1 MAKEIATWDKKNITW
16 TAKQIVKMI
25 DNGTARFDS
34 CYQRTYVW
42 DVQHK
47 SLMIHSMIMGI
58 PTVPI
63 WAAHGSES
71 RTYEFMDGKQRCNA
85 ISDYIKGKY
94 ALRNVPP
101 VTYRDAQTGDLL
113 EDEVDVNGLYFT
125 SLPEDMQDNI
135 LSYQLS
141 VNYFDDIEED
151 SQEEFFS
158 RINQGKALSAI
169 ELSRVRCNALPQ
181 IKVLGHHPVYDFL
194 TDKARARYTDEDLVT
209 KSFAILNMETPC
221 LDTKEIRPF
230 MEKLVI
236 NKADHDKMWK
246 IYDNIKKMHDEM
258 IENEAGTPAKRLYVK
273 THFLSI
279 IPFVAEY
286 GKQTEFL
293 QHFFSGERMTIS
305 KKYNDNATAGVGH
318 APAVKA
324 RLDAI
329 EAEWKKFH

>member
-1 MAKEIATWDKKNITW
+1 M
-16 TAKQIVKMI
+16 AKQIVGFDRKTISWNCNQIVKMMENASI
-25 DNGTARFDS
+25 RFDS
-34 CYQRTYVW
+34 AVQRTLVW
-42 DVQHK
+42 DQSRK
-47 SLMIHSMIMGI
+47 SLLIHSLITGM
-58 PTVPI
+58 PVP
-63 WAAHGSES
+63 AFYAVRGADKV
-71 RTYEFMDGKQRCNA
+71 YDFLDGKQRCNA
-85 ISDYIKGKY
+85 IREYVKGMYSLKD
-94 ALRNVPP
+94 VPP
-101 VTYRDAQTGDLL
+101 VLYDDGSE
-113 EDEVDVNGLYFT
+113 EDINGMFFSGL
-125 SLPEDMQDNI
+125 SEEMQDNI
-135 LSYQLS
+135 KSYSLNI
-141 VNYFDDIEED
+141 NYFDELEEEQ
-151 SQEEFFS
+151 QEELFY
-158 RINQGKALSAI
+158 RINNGKPLTQI
-169 ELSRVRCNALPQ
+169 EQSRVRCNALPQ

-279 IPFVAEY
+279 IPFVAEH

-318 APAVKA
+318 VPAVKA